1 MTTPT
6 TLVLGATGKTGHRV
20 LARLAAAGHAVRSGS
35 RSADP
40 PFDWVQPATWAPAVS
55 GVHSIYLTYQ
65 PDLAFPGAA
74 DRVAGVVAA
83 AKAAGVQRIVLLSGR
98 NEPGA
103 RAAELIV
110 EQSGLEWTVL
120 TASFFA
126 QSFSELPMAL
136 DGVLDGELAFPAGD
150 VREPF
155 VDADDIAEAAF
166 AALTTDR
173 HLRRRYEL
181 TGPRLMTFADAVAEI
196 AAATGRRIEYVPIT
210 IDDMS
215 AAMRAEGVP
224 EGDVEAYAELFATVL
239 DGRNA
244 YVSDDVERIL
254 GRPPRDFAAYVAAT
268 LPTGVWNVAAGRTA

>member
-1 MTTPT
+1 M
-6 TLVLGATGKTGHRV
+6 LVLGATGKTGRRV

-40 PFDWVQPATWAPAVS
+40 PFDWEQPATWAPSVS

-83 AKAAGVQRIVLLSGR
+83 ATAAGVQRIVLLSGR

-126 QSFSELPMAL
+126 QNFSELPMVL
-136 DGVLDGELAFPAGD
+136 DGVLDGVLAFPAGD

-155 VDADDIAEAAF
+155 VDVDDIAEAAVV
-166 AALTTDR
+166 ALTTDR

-181 TGPRLMTFADAVAEI
+181 TGPRLMTFADAVTEI

-215 AAMRAEGVP
+215 AAMRAEDMP

-254 GRPPRDFAAYVAAT
+254 GRRPRDFAEYVAAT
-268 LPTGVWNVAAGRTA
+268 LPAGLWNVAAGRTA

>member
-6 TLVLGATGKTGHRV
+6 TLVLGATGKTGRRV

-40 PFDWVQPATWAPAVS
+40 PFDWEQPATWASAVS

-83 AKAAGVQRIVLLSGR
+83 ATAAGAQRIVLLSGR

-126 QSFSELPMAL
+126 QNFSELPMAL
-136 DGVLDGELAFPAGD
+136 DGVLDGLLAFPAGD

-155 VDADDIAEAAF
+155 VDVDDIAEAAV

-196 AAATGRRIEYVPIT
+196 ANATGRRIEYVPIT

-215 AAMRAEGVP
+215 AAMGAEGMP
-224 EGDVEAYAELFATVL
+224 EGEIEAYAELFTTVL

-244 YVSDDVERIL
+244 YLSGDVERIL
-254 GRPPRDFAAYVAAT
+254 GRPPRDFADYVAAT
-268 LPTGVWNVAAGRTA
+268 LPTGVWDVAAGRTA